1 MSGRMTLLAVLVPV
15 LGLAVL
21 VGRAEY
27 ASRHG
32 AVWTIPIEGYDPRDL
47 LHGQYL
53 QYRHRLR
60 WQGADTCGYG
70 SQGPREPAPGCCL
83 CLTRD
88 GVSGYDPFVRQV
100 QCDEAPRACEA
111 SLRAETMMPPQR
123 YFVPEDRAQA
133 LESALRAH
141 EAAIELT
148 VSPSGEPAVREL
160 LLDRRPWRDVL
171 GP

>member
-1 MSGRMTLLAVLVPV
+1 MSGRLTMLAVLVPV
-15 LGLAVL
+15 FGLLAL

-27 ASRHG
+27 ATRHG
-32 AVWTIPIEGYDPRDL
+32 PAWTIPIEGYDPRDL

-53 QYRHRLR
+53 QYRYRLR
-60 WQGADTCGYG
+60 WQGSDSCGAQPYG
-70 SQGPREPAPGCCL
+70 GRELVPGCCL

-88 GVSGYDPFVRQV
+88 GSSTYDPFVRQV
-100 QCDEAPRACEA
+100 QCEQAAGTCEGT
-111 SLRAETMMPPQR
+111 LRAEGMLPPQR
-123 YFVPEDRAQA
+123 YFVPEDRAHD

-141 EAAIELT
+141 DAAIELA

>member
-1 MSGRMTLLAVLVPV
+1 MSGRWTMLAVLVPV

-27 ASRHG
+27 AGQHG
-32 AVWTIPIEGYDPRDL
+32 EAWTIPIEGYDPRDL

-53 QYRHRLR
+53 QYRYRLR

-70 SQGPREPAPGCCL
+70 SQGSREPAPGCCL
-83 CLTRD
+83 CLTRA
-88 GVSGYDPFVRQV
+88 GVDRYDPFVRQV
-100 QCDEAPRACEA
+100 QCDEAPGACEG
-111 SLRAETMMPPQR
+111 SLRAEGMLPPQR

-133 LESALRAH
+133 LESALRVH
-141 EAAIELT
+141 DAAIELT
-148 VSPSGEPAVREL
+148 ASPSGEPAVGDL

>member
-1 MSGRMTLLAVLVPV
+1 VTGRLTLLAVLVPV
-15 LGLAVL
+15 LGLAAL

-27 ASRHG
+27 AVRHG
-32 AVWTIPIEGYDPRDL
+32 LVWTIPIEGHDPRDL

-53 QYRHRLR
+53 QYQYRLR
-60 WQGADTCGYG
+60 WQGIDTCGVGQYG
-70 SQGPREPAPGCCL
+70 GHALVPGCCL

-88 GVSGYDPFVRQV
+88 TADGYDPFVRQV
-100 QCDEAPRACEA
+100 LCEA
-111 SLRAETMMPPQR
+111 AADQCQGSLRAEGMLPPQR
-123 YFVPEDRAQA
+123 YFVPEDRAKA

-148 VSPSGEPAVREL
+148 ASPTGEPAVREL